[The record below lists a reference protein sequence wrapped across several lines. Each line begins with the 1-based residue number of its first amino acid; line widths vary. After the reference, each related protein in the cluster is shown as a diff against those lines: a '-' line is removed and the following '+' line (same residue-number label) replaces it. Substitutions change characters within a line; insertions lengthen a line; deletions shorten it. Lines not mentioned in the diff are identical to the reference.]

1 VCFVE
6 TGMMTLRCS
15 LALFSFKIIVNSQC
29 TRTWYT
35 KLLISNETDEMSTNP
50 KKNCYAYKVFND
62 VTVRIQIN

>member
-50 KKNCYAYKVFND
+50 KKKNAMHIRFS
-62 VTVRIQIN
+62 TMLQ